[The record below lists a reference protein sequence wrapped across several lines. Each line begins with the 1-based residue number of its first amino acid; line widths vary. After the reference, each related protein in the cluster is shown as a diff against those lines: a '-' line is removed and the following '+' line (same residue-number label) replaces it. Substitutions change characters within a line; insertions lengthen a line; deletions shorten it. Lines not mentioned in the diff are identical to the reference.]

1 MTEYEKLESLH
12 WGLDELIQGN
22 ELTDHELK
30 TLQSFVEDIREKHF
44 ESEDIIMADQT
55 SNEISHVQSVN
66 KGREHVRKQINSDL
80 DVSTQVTIQKR
91 QELVGV
97 EQVKK
102 EIHLFFTTPFD
113 KLK

>member
-1 MTEYEKLESLH
+1 
-12 WGLDELIQGN
+12 
-22 ELTDHELK
+22 
-30 TLQSFVEDIREKHF
+30 
-44 ESEDIIMADQT
+44 MADQT
-55 SNEISHVQSVN
+55 SNKISHVQSVN

>member
-1 MTEYEKLESLH
+1 MTEYQKLESLH